1 MSTGFIQL
9 NASDSLERIVAK
21 INSNFK
27 NVMTGNYDTSALS
40 NSLARGN
47 SVNTNINYTN
57 YNGSGSG
64 SLSADYNSIISAIE
78 AARAEA
84 QAASDATAAAA
95 EIAMT
100 AGDKAE
106 AAADAAADAR
116 TLAAGYTQYV
126 WSDTEGLHVTAADG
140 TFPDDSSSAIPN
152 LLINTQGVD
161 IYSSTAAYNA
171 HTAAMHLTKNDI
183 KFSNGT
189 TEYSSLSTEGLV
201 LKDGTNVLRITP
213 TGTTML
219 DGVARAAYTANGI
232 AFYSSDG
239 TTERVTINN
248 DGMQFRD
255 ESGNVT
261 AFFSNEAIELG
272 GSTNTTISLCNEAQ
286 MSYDIDNGFKIITKD
301 YNSLFLGCGNEYYQ
315 TGGAFLML
323 NRYGSAMYKNLSVE
337 GGDIIANTGNIQ
349 VPHGNI
355 AVTNGSISAGSSIT
369 ADGSIISGGSIST
382 SACTMW
388 PGGRFQCGGSGYG
401 IECAGPIVARY
412 SYTTDIVA
420 STSSNSYNVG
430 MRSYASTSNPS
441 RHGIYTGTGS
451 ATDFSNWM
459 VYADGTGGTV
469 VNTSSSKWRK
479 ENIKYLSDSET
490 KKLLDIEVITFD
502 YKLDDGEEDYANR
515 KGWVGCIAEDTY
527 GVIPRAVTCS
537 DEYEDLAGMIER
549 GENTSKLGIDY
560 STFTPYLIKLCQM
573 QQAQIDELTTRIT
586 ALEKK
591 LS

>member
-1 MSTGFIQL
+1 MSTGFVQL

-57 YNGSGSG
+57 YNGGDSG

-213 TGTTML
+213 AGTTML

-272 GSTNTTISLCNEAQ
+272 GSTSTTISLCNEVK
-286 MSYDIDNGFKIITKD
+286 MFYDKSYERFTISTKD
-301 YNSLFLGCGNEYYQ
+301 YHSLFMSCGNEYWQ
-315 TGGAFLML
+315 TGGSFLLL
-323 NRYGSAMYKNLSVE
+323 NQYGTLIYKNLEVE
-337 GGDIIANTGNIQ
+337 AGDIIALTGDIR
-349 VPHGNI
+349 VYYGDI
-355 AVTNGSISAGSSIT
+355 IVDNGSISAGSSIT
-369 ADGSIISGGSIST
+369 AGDKIST

-388 PGGRFQCGGSGYG
+388 PGGRFQCGGNGYG

-412 SYTTDIVA
+412 SSTTDIVA
-420 STSSNSYNVG
+420 STSSSSYNVG

-490 KKLLDIEVITFD
+490 KKLLDVEVITFD

-573 QQAQIDELTTRIT
+573 QQAQIDDLTTRIT